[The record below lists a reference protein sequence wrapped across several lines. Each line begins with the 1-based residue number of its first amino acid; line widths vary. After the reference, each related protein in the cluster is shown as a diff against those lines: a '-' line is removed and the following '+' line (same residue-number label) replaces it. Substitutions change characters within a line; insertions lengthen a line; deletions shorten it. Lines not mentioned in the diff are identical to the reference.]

1 MIKISVLYPNQPG
14 VKFDIDYYCDTHM
27 AIVRECLGDACK
39 GIGAELGLAGGAP
52 GSAAPYVAA
61 GHLLFDSVEAF
72 QSAFAPHAERI
83 LGDLANFTHVE
94 PLMQI
99 AEVRLAP

>member
-1 MIKISVLYPNQPG
+1 MIKVSVLYPNRPG
-14 VKFDIDYYCDTHM
+14 VTFDMDYYCATHM
-27 AIVRECLGDACK
+27 PLVRECLGDACK

-52 GSAAPYVAA
+52 GSPAPYVAA

-72 QSAFAPHAERI
+72 QSAFAPHTERI
-83 LGDLANFTHVE
+83 LGDLANFTDVE